1 MKEEVT
7 LKPFMSSY
15 RESEGHVLMPGIAI
29 GSLALVLAA
38 GFGSVGIM
46 DRANDGIASALQVG
60 GGTLKALPE
69 WAVWAAAS
77 VGAFGLSFLILS
89 VPATWRRVVLWISAL
104 VLVAAW
110 GPVLVLA
117 ARPPAIAVPLL
128 ATFWAGLCAL
138 VYASRHRMAAD
149 K

>member
-1 MKEEVT
+1 
-7 LKPFMSSY
+7 MSSF
-15 RESEGHVLMPGIAI
+15 RESEGHVLMPGLAI

-46 DRANDGIASALQVG
+46 DRANDGIAGIIQVG
-60 GGTLKALPE
+60 GGVAKSLPL
-69 WAVWAAAS
+69 WAVWAAAA
-77 VGAFGLSFLILS
+77 VGAFSLSFLILS
-89 VPATWRRVVLWISAL
+89 VPGTWRRVVLWISAL
-104 VLVAAW
+104 VLVAGW

-117 ARPPAIAVPLL
+117 GRFPVVAVPLL

>member
-1 MKEEVT
+1 MKEAAN

-15 RESEGHVLMPGIAI
+15 RESEGHVLMPGLAI

-38 GFGSVGIM
+38 GFGSVGIL
-46 DRANDGIASALQVG
+46 DRANDGISSVLHVG
-60 GGTLKALPE
+60 GGVAKSLPD
-69 WAVWAAAS
+69 WAVWTAAA
-77 VGAFGLSFLILS
+77 VGAFSLSFVILS
-89 VPATWRRVVLWISAL
+89 VPGTWRRVILWISAL
-104 VLVAAW
+104 VLVAGW

-117 ARPPAIAVPLL
+117 GRFPAVAVPLL
-128 ATFWAGLCAL
+128 ATFWAGLCSL

>member
-1 MKEEVT
+1 MKEGAD
-7 LKPFMSSY
+7 LKPFTRSF
-15 RESEGHVLMPGIAI
+15 RESEGHVLMPGLAM

-46 DRANDGIASALQVG
+46 DRANDGMMTLLRVG
-60 GGTLKALPE
+60 TGPVKSLPE
-69 WAVWAAAS
+69 WAIWISAA
-77 VGAFGLSFLILS
+77 VGAFGISFLMLS
-89 VPATWRRVVLWISAL
+89 VPGTWRRVVLWVSAL
-104 VLVAAW
+104 FLVAGW

-117 ARPPAIAVPLL
+117 ARPPSIAVPLL

-138 VYASRHRMAAD
+138 VYASRHRMTAD

>member
-1 MKEEVT
+1 MKERAT

-15 RESEGHVLMPGIAI
+15 RESEGHVLMPGLAI

-38 GFGSVGIM
+38 GFGYVGIL
-46 DRANDGIASALQVG
+46 DRANDGVASVLQVG
-60 GGTLKALPE
+60 GGLMKSLPE
-69 WAVWAAAS
+69 WAVWAAAA

-89 VPATWRRVVLWISAL
+89 VPTTWRRVVLWISAL
-104 VLVAAW
+104 VLVAGW

-117 ARPPAIAVPLL
+117 GRHPVIAVPLL
-128 ATFWAGLCAL
+128 ATFWAGLCSL